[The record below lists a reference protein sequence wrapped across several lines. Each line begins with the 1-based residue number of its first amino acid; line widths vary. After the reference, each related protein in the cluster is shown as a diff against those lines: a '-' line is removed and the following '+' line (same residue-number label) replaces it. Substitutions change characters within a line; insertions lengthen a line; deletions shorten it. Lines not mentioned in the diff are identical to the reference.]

1 MKKGKLFLHA
11 IKAYGGMEV
20 RLHVSLT
27 SALDGDEWLSSYFR
41 SIYPHGKTPG
51 MHLAGDR
58 VGPRTDLG
66 T

>member
-27 SALDGDEWLSSYFR
+27 SALDGDEWLSSYFW
-41 SIYPHGKTPG
+41 SIYPPRKDPWYASSRRPG
-51 MHLAGDR
+51 
-58 VGPRTDLG
+58 GPQN
-66 T
+66 